1 MEEQN
6 KYEGFSLSL
15 ALVDAL
21 PVLFFGGSS
30 ILIGLLFGSPLFL
43 VGAALVF
50 LGGLGKVLWKL
61 ILALKAK
68 DVAILNKQMKY
79 TMLTGFAVIVAS
91 VAANLRRIDL
101 RALGQKLLRLLPFL
115 IVYALGMLTMGI
127 LGKKLDSTK
136 VRSNWIE
143 QCVNA
148 VSQLTL
154 FAGLLSLVVRG
165 DE

>member
-1 MEEQN
+1 MKEQN

-15 ALVDAL
+15 AMVDAL

-50 LGGLGKVLWKL
+50 LGGFGKVLWKFL
-61 ILALKAK
+61 LALKNR

-79 TMLTGFAVIVAS
+79 TMLTGFAVIVTS
-91 VAANLRRIDL
+91 VIANLRRIDL
-101 RALGQKLLRLLPFL
+101 RKLGQKLLRLLPFL
-115 IVYALGMLTMGI
+115 IIYAIGMITMGI

-143 QCVNA
+143 QSVNA

-154 FAGLLSLVVRG
+154 FAGLLSLVRRG
-165 DE
+165 EE